1 MERGSIMHRS
11 PRGDKGVSRSQGTN
25 RALDRQHQHQA
36 PYTLTNDRMCKHQDW
51 LYGNKPHL
59 TQYARSSSVICAI
72 NSSVRALPSK
82 NDFVS
87 LRMQS
92 FFEASEY
99 VRALSNAIYLIIAD

>member
-11 PRGDKGVSRSQGTN
+11 PKGWQGYQEARGRTERLTDNT
-25 RALDRQHQHQA
+25 
-36 PYTLTNDRMCKHQDW
+36 TLRNDSKHQDW

-59 TQYARSSSVICAI
+59 TQYARSSSVVCAI
-72 NSSVRALPSK
+72 NSSIRALPSK
-82 NDFVS
+82 NDLIS

-99 VRALSNAIYLIIAD
+99 VRALSSATYLILADYP